1 MRTCHDFENE
11 RNQALGMLMVG
22 ATKQHVAN
30 AFCCSVSTVT
40 RLAQGVQATGSVRGR
55 SRPGQQ
61 RVTTRRQDRQMRVN
75 HLRNRFQMA
84 TQTSRQTVGR
94 HG

>member
-1 MRTCHDFENE
+1 MQRLPENE

-22 ATKQHVAN
+22 STKQHVAN
-30 AFCCSVSTVT
+30 AFGCSMSTVA
-40 RLAQGVQATGSVRGR
+40 RLAQRVQTTGSVRNR
-55 SRPGQQ
+55 PRPGQP
-61 RVTTRRQDRQMRVN
+61 RVTTRLQDQQMRVN
-75 HLRNRFQMA
+75 HLRNRFQTA